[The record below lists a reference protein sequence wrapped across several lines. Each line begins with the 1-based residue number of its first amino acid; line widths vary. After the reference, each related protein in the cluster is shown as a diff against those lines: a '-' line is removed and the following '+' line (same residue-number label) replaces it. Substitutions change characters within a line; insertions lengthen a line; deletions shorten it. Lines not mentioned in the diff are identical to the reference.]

1 MCVCVFAAL
10 LPLLSPHKDYNSCVS
25 EVPSALQGWIFIPLY
40 RTRKMNTCDI
50 ISTTVFSNRL
60 LEAFLWMLAAFLYHD
75 DPTLLSGGQSYDSVF
90 YPCFH
95 CTGGVFGITAEKRS
109 CCQAGSFQMVLDG
122 GWWDISASSPRFP
135 SWRTASSSSET
146 ISGLSEHLGS
156 FRQLF

>member
-1 MCVCVFAAL
+1 M
-10 LPLLSPHKDYNSCVS
+10 
-25 EVPSALQGWIFIPLY
+25 
-40 RTRKMNTCDI
+40 CDI

-95 CTGGVFGITAEKRS
+95 CTGGAFGITAEKRS

-122 GWWDISASSPRFP
+122 GWWDISASSLPEERLLLPLRPFL
-135 SWRTASSSSET
+135 ASASTSAV
-146 ISGLSEHLGS
+146 LGS
-156 FRQLF
+156 YFNSTLTAYAPVASDSLKTLTLTL